1 MKDEQV
7 KKLLKGAGYPDSV
20 FADSEKDDFK
30 IEEIIEANNDSQ
42 KEHYEGLL
50 KSDIQSGVKDE
61 VFQKAEGEVYAAAE
75 RAMKRDGMD
84 IEEVKELKMK
94 EKIIKY
100 GEFLKT
106 KYTNTKDQTKLKEE
120 FDTLQKDHLELKN
133 TLTDKEEEWTGKYS
147 QVVKDEE
154 AKSLKKEVDLTMHKH
169 FQTIPENR
177 IVGGK
182 RPDGFYAA
190 VKSVIDSKYDVTMDK
205 GEVVYL
211 EKGTSTRAKG
221 KKEGRE
227 EFLSTED
234 VMNNELKNLSLLV
247 QSNGNPSLPP
257 TPPGTP
263 APKDGDGKPIEKSAR
278 LIEMENEIAKQKAEQ
293 R

>member
-1 MKDEQV
+1 MKDELV

-20 FADSEKDDFK
+20 FADAEKDDFK
-30 IEEIIEANNDSQ
+30 VEVVIENNNDSQ

-50 KSDIQSGVKDE
+50 KSELESTVKDT

-133 TLTDKEEEWTGKYS
+133 TMTDKEEEWTGKYS
-147 QVVKDEE
+147 QVVKDEA

-221 KKEGRE
+221 KKDGRE

-247 QSNGNPSLPP
+247 QSNGEGDKPKP
-257 TPPGTP
+257 PPGEQD
-263 APKDGDGKPIEKSAR
+263 KSGQQQNSGQKSAR
-278 LIEMENEIAKQKAEQ
+278 LIQMEQEIADQKAEQ